1 MLRQDFINPLL
12 PAFIQRRINAAKLFG
27 QLGGFGFV
35 CGQIGLP
42 QRHAAADIVADERRI
57 KTAVAEK
64 CRADGITPPGVQIGH
79 TGHQTHLRQA
89 GGGLELLDG
98 VAFNPGI

>member
-1 MLRQDFINPLL
+1 MLRQDCVNPCL
-12 PAFIQRRINAAKLFG
+12 PAFIQRRIDTAKLFG

-42 QRHAAADIVADERRI
+42 QRHAAADVVTDERGI
-57 KTAVAEK
+57 KTAEAKK
-64 CRADGITPPGVQIGH
+64 CRADGIAAPGMQIGH
-79 TGHQTHLRQA
+79 TGHPAHLWQA
-89 GGGLELLDG
+89 GGVLELLDG